1 MQVKSN
7 IKPNNELNFELN
19 KIKKLIQGLRK
30 VIRLKSNSLS
40 ILVSTT
46 NGFYNKNFKITKEIE
61 KYDLKQKI
69 KPKQE
74 QLNIF
79 YNKFRKSKYHLDE
92 IIKFLE
98 QKTKSKANFSK
109 PKLNSFNEFL
119 NSIDTNLSE
128 YQPNI
133 ELMIKKI
140 KPTQVKETISF
151 LKEEIK
157 KLTNK
162 EN

>member
-7 IKPNNELNFELN
+7 TKINDELNFELN
-19 KIKKLIQGLRK
+19 KIKQLIQGLRK

-46 NGFYNKNFKITKEIE
+46 NGFYNQNFRITKEIE
-61 KYDLKQKI
+61 KYDLKQEI
-69 KPKQE
+69 KPNKKQ
-74 QLNIF
+74 LKVF
-79 YNKFRKSKYHLDE
+79 YDKFKKSKKHLDE

-98 QKTKSKANFSK
+98 LKTNSKTDFSK

-119 NSIDTNLSE
+119 ESIDTNLSE
-128 YQPNI
+128 YQINI

-140 KPTQVKETISF
+140 KPNQIKEINLI
-151 LKEEIK
+151 LKKEIK
-157 KLTNK
+157 KLTDK